1 MIEAAARW
9 TARGISL
16 LVLGPLAAWGGG
28 QVSNADGSVAATLLT
43 GASLGAGLPAL
54 AVVAG
59 CLLAAAVVGARLGD
73 RHEAVLNLGLVLAW
87 VAWTGGRMEEV
98 FRATAGAG
106 PLVLL
111 AVEGLVM
118 MGLVLAACV
127 AADRFSRRTVDAEG
141 LSTSGASITGA
152 LRHKA
157 GLPVLGVAM
166 AVGLASAWLFG
177 RYGGAG
183 QGLGA
188 AFLGGLIGGVF
199 ATQAYESLTKNE
211 KKPPVGST
219 GVLLPAL
226 AGMLL
231 AGALAPLIG
240 IASPGPGRL
249 LDGIARG
256 TLPGWVLVSPA
267 SWAAGAM
274 LGVPMGVS
282 LLRSAGKQDAE
293 GAMARAMIR
302 GSV

>member
-28 QVSNADGSVAATLLT
+28 LVSKADGSVPATLLT
-43 GASLGAGLPAL
+43 GASVGAGLPAL

-73 RHEAVLNLGLVLAW
+73 RHEAVLNLGFVLAW
-87 VAWTGGRMEEV
+87 VAWSGGRMEQV
-98 FRATAGAG
+98 FRVSTGSG

-111 AVEGLVM
+111 AVEGLMIAV
-118 MGLVLAACV
+118 LVLGSCV
-127 AADRFSRRTVDAEG
+127 VADRFSRRTAEAEG
-141 LSTSGASITGA
+141 LSTSVSSLVGA
-152 LRHKA
+152 LRFKA
-157 GLPVLGVAM
+157 GAPVAGVAM
-166 AVGLASAWLFG
+166 AAGLASAWLFA

-183 QGLGA
+183 QGLGS
-188 AFLGGLIGGVF
+188 AFLGGVLGG
-199 ATQAYESLTKNE
+199 ALAAQTYESLKKNE
-211 KKPPVGST
+211 KSTPLGST
-219 GVLLPAL
+219 GVVVPAL
-226 AGMLL
+226 VGLLL
-231 AGALAPLIG
+231 AGAVAPLIG

-249 LDGIARG
+249 LEGIARG

-274 LGVPMGVS
+274 LGIPMGVS
-282 LLRSAGKQDAE
+282 LLRSAGKQSAE
-293 GAMARAMIR
+293 GVGTRATPR

>member
-28 QVSNADGSVAATLLT
+28 LVSNADGSVAPTLLT
-43 GASLGAGLPAL
+43 GASLGAALPAL

-59 CLLAAAVVGARLGD
+59 CLVAAAVVGARLGD
-73 RHEAVLNLGLVLAW
+73 RHEAVLNLGFVLAW
-87 VAWTGGRMEEV
+87 VAWSGGRMEEV
-98 FRATAGAG
+98 FRAASGVG

-111 AVEGLVM
+111 AVEGLAIAV
-118 MGLVLAACV
+118 LVLGACV
-127 AADRFSRRTVDAEG
+127 VADRFSRRAAEAEG
-141 LSTSGASITGA
+141 LSTSAGSVTGA
-152 LRHKA
+152 LRFKA
-157 GLPVLGVAM
+157 GLPVAGVAM
-166 AVGLASAWLFG
+166 AAGLASAWLFA

-199 ATQAYESLTKNE
+199 ASQAYESLTKNE
-211 KKPPVGST
+211 KKTPLGST
-219 GVLLPAL
+219 GVVLPAL

-231 AGALAPLIG
+231 AGMVAPLIG

-249 LDGIARG
+249 LEGIARG

-274 LGVPMGVS
+274 LGIPMGVS
-282 LLRSAGKQDAE
+282 LLRSAGKQDPE

-302 GSV
+302 GSI